1 MQATGRSIRWRR
13 ALWVGVLAAALALLD
28 LPYQARFFG
37 LEVAASLAHLHTGF
51 LLAVAML
58 VRDPLPLRI
67 GIAANLVVWLGKTA
81 VAGELDG
88 ARGLYGILAMLA
100 TYGLLRLAARA
111 AGWPRDQVREGGF
124 SVTDL
129 PRYGLI
135 AFALLPAAL
144 AMLAGM
150 LEVLLMGRE
159 FGDPALQ
166 SAMTQTL
173 LAKLFGVLILTLPL
187 VVLATQRAPAPVKGL
202 EVWRLLLP
210 WSVLLFGVLLP
221 VLVLQALSQPGAWHP
236 LLRALVDYR
245 LVLAALLILTSV
257 SLRLRQSMTL
267 LVLAQLLF
275 ALGLTVVAS
284 EGRDLPDV
292 LGLLRI
298 ALELTILQMLVLVVY
313 LYHRDR
319 DHHLLRLAGQSR
331 REPLSG
337 LANFNALAVRIQ
349 ATGESRALGFLLLD
363 RTEAVRNSLG
373 LAAESALMRAVARR
387 LAPDFEGFY
396 LAPGQFALLPSAASE
411 SADWA
416 QVLRAA
422 QLLEFRWS
430 GQPYRLL
437 PYLGVAQRNPG
448 EAVEAWLQRASNLA
462 FDARERGEAEPLL
475 APARLHPISGA
486 RRRSALEL
494 SGAVLSQLREG
505 ALELYAQ
512 PIVPLRAELEAAHG
526 QRAEILCRLRGQ
538 DGRLMSPALFIP
550 ALAADGRMAELDLA
564 VLKSL
569 QVFLERHARELDPR
583 LQLSIN
589 VDAQSLA
596 SRSFVES
603 LVRLIGELPIP
614 ASALCFEVT
623 ETAAITHVGESA
635 QLFQRLRGLGCAI
648 AIDDFGVGFQSFER
662 LKQLP
667 VDQIKIDGT
676 FVREMCSG
684 PRDAALVA
692 AAVSVARAF
701 DASTVAEY
709 VMNAETAELL
719 SALGVDWAQGEL
731 FGLARPIA
739 EVLLPSVASTRA
751 SHPAR

>member
-1 MQATGRSIRWRR
+1 MQATGRSMRWNR

-28 LPYQARFFG
+28 LPYSARFFG

-51 LLAVAML
+51 LLAVAMV

-81 VAGELDG
+81 VAAELDG

-124 SVTDL
+124 SVYDL

-135 AFALLPAAL
+135 ACVLLPAAF
-144 AMLAGM
+144 AMLVAM
-150 LEVLLMGRE
+150 LEVLLMGRAL
-159 FGDPALQ
+159 GDPALQ

-187 VVLATQRAPAPVKGL
+187 VVLATHRAPAPAQGT
-202 EVWRLLLP
+202 EMWRLLP
-210 WSVLLFGVLLP
+210 WSLLMFGVLLP

-236 LLRALVDYR
+236 LLTALVDYR

-257 SLRLRQSMTL
+257 SLRLRRSMTL

-275 ALGLTVVAS
+275 ALGLTVAAS
-284 EGRDLPDV
+284 EGRDVPDV

-298 ALELTILQMLVLVVY
+298 ALELMILQMLVLVVY
-313 LYHRDR
+313 LYHRER
-319 DHHLLRLAGQSR
+319 EHHLIRLAEDSR
-331 REPLSG
+331 RDPLTG
-337 LANFNALAVRIQ
+337 LPNFNALAVRVDQ
-349 ATGESRALGFLLLD
+349 PRSSRALGFLLLD
-363 RTEAVRNSLG
+363 RTETIRNSLG

-387 LAPDFEGFY
+387 LAPDFDGFY
-396 LAPGQFALLPSAASE
+396 LAPGQFALLPASE
-411 SADWA
+411 TGATDWNE
-416 QVLRAA
+416 VLRATH
-422 QLLEFRWS
+422 LLVFRWS

-437 PYLGVAQRNPG
+437 PYLGIAQRTQG
-448 EAVEAWLQRASNLA
+448 EALEDWLPRASNLA
-462 FDARERGEAEPLL
+462 FDARERGETEPLL

-494 SGAVLSQLREG
+494 SGAVLSQLRAG

-512 PIVPLRAELEAAHG
+512 PIVPLRAELLAAHG
-526 QRAEILCRLRGQ
+526 PRAEILCRLRGQ
-538 DGRLMSPALFIP
+538 DGGLMSPARFIP

-569 QVFLERHARELDPR
+569 QVFLERHVGVLDPGLR
-583 LQLSIN
+583 LSIN

-596 SRSFVES
+596 SHSFVEA

-623 ETAAITHVGESA
+623 ETAAVTHVGESS
-635 QLFQRLRGLGCAI
+635 QLFHRLRGLGCAI

-676 FVREMCSG
+676 FVRGMRSS

-692 AAVSVARAF
+692 AAVAVARAF
-701 DASTVAEY
+701 DASTVAEF
-709 VMNAETAELL
+709 VMNTETVDALHT
-719 SALGVDWAQGEL
+719 LGVDWAQGEL
-731 FGLARPIA
+731 YGLARPIA
-739 EVLLPSVASTRA
+739 EVLLPSISSVRA

>member
-1 MQATGRSIRWRR
+1 MQATGRSMRWQR

-28 LPYQARFFG
+28 LPYSARFFG

-51 LLAVAML
+51 LLAVAMV

-67 GIAANLVVWLGKTA
+67 GVAANLAVWLGKTA

-124 SVTDL
+124 SVFDL

-135 AFALLPAAL
+135 ACVLLPVAF
-144 AMLAGM
+144 AMLAAI

-159 FGDPALQ
+159 LGDPALQ

-187 VVLATQRAPAPVKGL
+187 VVLATHRASAPVQGV
-202 EVWRLLLP
+202 EMWRMLP
-210 WSVLLFGVLLP
+210 WSLLVFGVLLP

-236 LLRALVDYR
+236 LLTALVDYR

-257 SLRLRQSMTL
+257 SMRLRRSMTL

-284 EGRDLPDV
+284 EGRDVPDV

-298 ALELTILQMLVLVVY
+298 ALELMILQMLVLVVF
-313 LYHRDR
+313 LYHRER
-319 DHHLLRLAGQSR
+319 DHHLIRLADDSR
-331 REPLSG
+331 RDPLTG
-337 LANFNALAVRIQ
+337 LPNFNALAMRIN
-349 ATGESRALGFLLLD
+349 EPRSSRALGFLLLD
-363 RTEAVRNSLG
+363 RTETIRNSLG
-373 LAAESALMRAVARR
+373 LAAESGLMRAVARR
-387 LAPDFEGFY
+387 LAPDVDAFY
-396 LAPGQFALLPSAASE
+396 LAPGQFALLPASE
-411 SADWA
+411 AAATDWNE
-416 QVLRAA
+416 VLRAA
-422 QLLEFRWS
+422 HLLEFRWS

-437 PYLGVAQRNPG
+437 PYLGVAQRTQG
-448 EAVEAWLQRASNLA
+448 EALEDWLPRASNLA

-494 SGAVLSQLREG
+494 SGAVLSQLRAG

-512 PIVPLRAELEAAHG
+512 PIVPLRTELLAAHG
-526 QRAEILCRLRGQ
+526 PRAEILCRLRGQ

-550 ALAADGRMAELDLA
+550 ALAADRRMAELDLA

-569 QVFLERHARELDPR
+569 QTFLERHVRELDPGLR
-583 LQLSIN
+583 LSIN

-596 SRSFVES
+596 SHSFVEA

-623 ETAAITHVGESA
+623 ETAAITRVGESS
-635 QLFQRLRGLGCAI
+635 QLFHRLRGLGCAI
-648 AIDDFGVGFQSFER
+648 SIDDFGVGFQSFER

-676 FVREMCSG
+676 FVREMRSS
-684 PRDAALVA
+684 PRDAALVS
-692 AAVSVARAF
+692 AAVAVARAF
-701 DASTVAEY
+701 DASTVAEF
-709 VMNAETAELL
+709 VMNQETANLL
-719 SALGVDWAQGEL
+719 SALGVDWGQGEL
-731 FGLARPIA
+731 YGLAGPIA
-739 EVLLPSVASTRA
+739 EVLLSSAASSRA